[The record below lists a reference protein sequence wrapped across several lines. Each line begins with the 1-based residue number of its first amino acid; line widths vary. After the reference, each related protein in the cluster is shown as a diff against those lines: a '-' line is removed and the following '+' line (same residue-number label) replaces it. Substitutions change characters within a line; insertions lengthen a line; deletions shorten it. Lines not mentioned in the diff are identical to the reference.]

1 MMELIYSSGL
11 RVSELCALSYAD
23 IDIEQKMI
31 RVRGKGG
38 KTRIV
43 PVGDAALSAIEKYR
57 AVRPLLCK
65 KSSAS
70 ELFITR
76 RGKKISRKNLLVQFK
91 KVRAPRGC

>member
-1 MMELIYSSGL
+1 MELIYSSGL

-57 AVRPLLCK
+57 AVRHCCAKNPPLPNF
-65 KSSAS
+65 S
-70 ELFITR
+70 
-76 RGKKISRKNLLVQFK
+76 
-91 KVRAPRGC
+91 